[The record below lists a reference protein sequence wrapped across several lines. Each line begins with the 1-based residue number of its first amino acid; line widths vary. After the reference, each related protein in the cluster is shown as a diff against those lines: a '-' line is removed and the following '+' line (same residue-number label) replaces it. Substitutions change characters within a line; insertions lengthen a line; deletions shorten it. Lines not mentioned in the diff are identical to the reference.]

1 MKLEHVTKRYRERA
15 ALSDITL
22 SLQDGT
28 ITAVLGESGAGK
40 TTLLNVLAGLTSYEG
55 TVEGGGAYSY
65 PFQSPRLLPNLTAEE
80 NLRFVLPE
88 ERWEDIGGMLARVGL
103 KGREKSYPRAL
114 SGGERQRVAIAR
126 AFLYPHEMLLMDEP
140 FSSLDLALKKTLL
153 ELVSELWLERRETV
167 VFVTHDVHEAAMLS
181 HRAVV
186 LHRGTVALDL
196 AVEGDLPRDFFSRP
210 PCEELLTKAL
220 MGL

>member
-1 MKLEHVTKRYRERA
+1 M
-15 ALSDITL
+15 
-22 SLQDGT
+22 
-28 ITAVLGESGAGK
+28 
-40 TTLLNVLAGLTSYEG
+40 
-55 TVEGGGAYSY
+55 EGGGAYSY
-65 PFQSPRLLPNLTAEE
+65 LFQSPRLLPNLTAEE

-88 ERWEDIGGMLARVGL
+88 ERWGDIGGMLARVGL
-103 KGREKSYPRAL
+103 EGREKSYPRAL